1 MTRAFTFPPDRGK
14 TEHSRELLAA
24 FTAALGVGTERRV
37 DFFTALRDTPPHDI
51 QRLYWLARVTL
62 VDRLENIPFFD
73 AVFASYFLGAPPQ
86 EVPSEEGEEEAPEP
100 KSSGELAPQ
109 ELSEGTGKSASVHDL
124 RHKRTFAGD
133 ADLRALRRALD
144 DHLPKIRSRRR
155 RPARRGQIDVR
166 RTLRHATRTGE
177 ITMLARR
184 GRPHRTRPL
193 LLLIDVS
200 GSLREHTPD
209 YLRFAWAAQCE
220 TFTFGTRLTRVTRQ
234 LRQRELSAALAEVS
248 AVVED
253 ADGGTR
259 IGPSLHEFV
268 TTPRYADRARGA
280 LTIVLSDGLE
290 RGDPALMV
298 AAVHRLAKLSHALR
312 WWSPLALHPEYRPV
326 TRAMAAIVDDVDLA
340 GARDLESLLERVR
353 EL

>member
-1 MTRAFTFPPDRGK
+1 LSANGGQI
-14 TEHSRELLAA
+14 EHSRALLHE
-24 FTAALGVGTERRV
+24 FVTALSVGMERRV
-37 DFFTALRDTPPHDI
+37 DFFTALRDIPPHDI

-62 VDRLENIPFFD
+62 VDRLETIPFFD
-73 AVFASYFLGAPPQ
+73 AVFAAYFLGAPPQ
-86 EVPSEEGEEEAPEP
+86 EVPNEEGEEEAPEP

-124 RHKRTFAGD
+124 RHKRTFEGD
-133 ADLRALRRALD
+133 ADDLRELRRALNE
-144 DHLPKIRSRRR
+144 HLPNIRARRR
-155 RPARRGQIDVR
+155 RPARRGSIDVR

-200 GSLREHTPD
+200 GSLREHTPE
-209 YLRFAWAAQCE
+209 YLRFAWAARCE

-234 LRQRELSAALAEVS
+234 LRSRELSTALADVS

-259 IGPSLHEFV
+259 IGPALHEFV

-298 AAVHRLAKLSHALR
+298 AAVQRLARLSHRLL
-312 WWSPLALHPEYRPV
+312 WWSPLALHPEYKPV
-326 TRAMAAIVDDVDLA
+326 TRGMAAILDDVELA
-340 GARDLESLLERVR
+340 GARDLQTLLERVR